1 MSCVDSLD
9 WMESKTAE
17 DIIDRV
23 TLGLHPGAI
32 ILCHNNGTYTA
43 EAINQIIPY
52 AQQEGY
58 QFVPVGELIYRE
70 GYQVNQQGMQIKPK
84 AENNDKY
91 KEECDDGDDHNV
103 MRTYFRH
110 GSKHFVCIISVKVSP
125 PSHEAGIIITFAD
138 KETEPHRT

>member
-1 MSCVDSLD
+1 MSRVDSLD

-84 AENNDKY
+84 AENNDK
-91 KEECDDGDDHNV
+91 
-103 MRTYFRH
+103 
-110 GSKHFVCIISVKVSP
+110 
-125 PSHEAGIIITFAD
+125 
-138 KETEPHRT
+138 

>member
-1 MSCVDSLD
+1 MSRVDSLD

-70 GYQVNQQGMQIKPK
+70 EYQVNQQGMQIKPK
-84 AENNDKY
+84 AENNDK
-91 KEECDDGDDHNV
+91 
-103 MRTYFRH
+103 
-110 GSKHFVCIISVKVSP
+110 
-125 PSHEAGIIITFAD
+125 
-138 KETEPHRT
+138 